1 MKEKDVSS
9 PKSSGK
15 RGEDRR
21 GGHHHQQQQQQQ
33 QQQRKMGTNSHNN
46 TINRNNKAH
55 NVKRT
60 RNISAKRTNSRD
72 YEVYQPNRTSNNL
85 SVSSVS
91 SRTSR
96 NDRHATDY
104 KALKISDLGSQLSDG
119 AIEDGLFHEFKKFGD
134 VSVKISRDGDE
145 RVALVNFRHSED
157 AKAARHAKGRL
168 VLYDRP
174 LKIEVYYPP
183 PKGRSYSPELDGY
196 SAASV
201 QGNRH
206 RQRSLSPGGLGYR
219 EHRVQQRSSL
229 GRQIPPPPPP
239 PPLAQRELERE
250 RDYAFYEGR
259 GRAAYTIDR
268 TTFREEEK
276 LPEDDKRANRT
287 LFIGN
292 LDPSVLQNDLLLAF
306 ERFGVILEVDI
317 KRPARGQGNSYGFLK
332 FENLDMAH
340 RAKIAMSGK
349 VIGRNPIK
357 IGYGKATPTT
367 RLWVGGLGAWVPVAG
382 LAREFDRFGTIR
394 SIDYRKGD
402 SWAYIQYESLDAA
415 QAACTQMR
423 GFPLGGPDRRL
434 RVDFADT
441 EHRYPQ
447 QFLQALPLPPFEL
460 VGDGLVPRG
469 AECLR
474 ARERNS
480 PPLPF
485 REREIYPATDWHILS
500 VRERTR
506 NAHEQF
512 DPIEREI
519 RDTWSLERG
528 REHVL
533 QNWDQ
538 RRKRRVPLEGRTL
551 DRSPSNDRQR
561 KRRCLS
567 PERSPGNSSRD
578 GGRHSDSEAKN
589 ERYSPGRDRRNST
602 EKGASSKHEVRSLLS
617 LIEKD
622 KDRKHRT
629 MESESPLRSKSKS
642 DSTNTKAP
650 SNFQQYDHK
659 LIVAWHGMLVLKN
672 SSFSTNMH
680 FLEGDL
686 TVATNLLVDLSTGG
700 KVAQLKITQ
709 RLRLD
714 QPKLDE
720 VTRRIKASGSNGYC
734 VLLAVPASNS
744 VENVEGAFEQATSP
758 QRPLRN
764 LVSYLKQKQAAG
776 VISLPVGGSKEKDNM
791 GVLHA
796 FPPCGFSQQYLETS
810 ARALAKSEE
819 DCLVIIIGQNI

>member
-1 MKEKDVSS
+1 MKEKDVS
-9 PKSSGK
+9 PKAGGK
-15 RGEDRR
+15 RGEERR
-21 GGHHHQQQQQQQ
+21 GGHHQQP
-33 QQQRKMGTNSHNN
+33 RKMGNNHNS
-46 TINRNNKAH
+46 INRNNKNHGNA
-55 NVKRT
+55 KRT
-60 RNISAKRTNSRD
+60 RNISGKRTNNRD
-72 YEVYQPNRTSNNL
+72 YDVYAPNRTANNL
-85 SVSSVS
+85 SLSSAS

-96 NDRHATDY
+96 NERQPGEY
-104 KALKISDLGSQLSDG
+104 KTLKISNLGSQLSDG

-168 VLYDRP
+168 VLHDRP
-174 LKIEVYYPP
+174 LKIEAVYPP

-196 SAASV
+196 SAPSV
-201 QGNRH
+201 QANRH
-206 RQRSLSPGGLGYR
+206 RQRSLSPAGLGYR
-219 EHRVQQRSSL
+219 EHRAQQRSSL
-229 GRQIPPPPPP
+229 GRQIAPPPPPP
-239 PPLAQRELERE
+239 PPPPPQRDLERE

-259 GRAAYTIDR
+259 GRAAYALER
-268 TTFREEEK
+268 TAFREDEI

-292 LDPSVLQNDLLLAF
+292 LDPSVSQNDLLLAF

-317 KRPARGQGNSYGFLK
+317 KRPPRGQGNSYGFLK

-447 QFLQALPLPPFEL
+447 QYLQALPLPHFDL
-460 VGDGLVPRG
+460 IGDGLLPRG

-474 ARERNS
+474 GRERNS
-480 PPLPF
+480 PPMHF
-485 REREIYPATDWHILS
+485 RERDLFPGNDWHVLS
-500 VRERTR
+500 VRERNRTS
-506 NAHEQF
+506 HEPF
-512 DPIEREI
+512 EHIDREV
-519 RDTWSLERG
+519 RDSWSLERD
-528 REHVL
+528 REHIL

-538 RRKRRVPLEGRTL
+538 RRKRRGPVDVRPT
-551 DRSPSNDRQR
+551 DCSPSNDRSR
-561 KRRCLS
+561 KRRCIS
-567 PERSPGNSSRD
+567 PDRSPGNSSRD
-578 GGRHSDSEAKN
+578 GGRHSDSDRDAKN
-589 ERYSPGRDRRNST
+589 ERYSPSRDRRNST
-602 EKGASSKHEVRSLLS
+602 EKVSCGKHEAKATSLL
-617 LIEKD
+617 EKE

-629 MESESPLRSKSKS
+629 IECLSPMRSKSKS
-642 DSTNTKAP
+642 DLNAKA
-650 SNFQQYDHK
+650 SDNFQEHDRK
-659 LIVAWHGMLVLKN
+659 LNVAWHGMLVLKN

-686 TVATNLLVDLSTGG
+686 SVATNLLVDVSTGG

-720 VTRRIKASGSNGYC
+720 VTRRIKASGTNGYC
-734 VLLAVPASNS
+734 VLLAVPALNS
-744 VENVEGAFEQATSP
+744 MENVEGMSSGLEQATSP

-776 VISLPVGGSKEKDNM
+776 VISLPVGGSKEKDHT

-796 FPPCGFSQQYLETS
+796 FPPCDFSQQYLQTS

-819 DCLVIIIGQNI
+819 DCLVIIIVRGAA